1 MHYLSTWDSVTSET
15 VSRCFGKCGFR
26 RQLASE
32 DTERSEDDPCAS
44 DIDDDINEEF
54 LSTGADAPCAE
65 FVSIDD
71 NVLTCEPQSV
81 AEIVAEVVG
90 GDAAEEV
97 GDEAPENSPPFEL
110 LQKWLE
116 GISLH
121 LIVDSP
127 LPKELMSDIVNYQ
140 GAVVT
145 SADST
150 PESMTPPECGR
161 PSLRTISEQ
170 SLDSPRSSLELV

>member
-44 DIDDDINEEF
+44 DIDINEEF

-71 NVLTCEPQSV
+71 NVPTCKV
-81 AEIVAEVVG
+81 
-90 GDAAEEV
+90 
-97 GDEAPENSPPFEL
+97 
-110 LQKWLE
+110 
-116 GISLH
+116 
-121 LIVDSP
+121 
-127 LPKELMSDIVNYQ
+127 
-140 GAVVT
+140 
-145 SADST
+145 
-150 PESMTPPECGR
+150 
-161 PSLRTISEQ
+161 
-170 SLDSPRSSLELV
+170 SPRLSRRWWGATQRRRWGGRGAGRQWRERMRAPTG